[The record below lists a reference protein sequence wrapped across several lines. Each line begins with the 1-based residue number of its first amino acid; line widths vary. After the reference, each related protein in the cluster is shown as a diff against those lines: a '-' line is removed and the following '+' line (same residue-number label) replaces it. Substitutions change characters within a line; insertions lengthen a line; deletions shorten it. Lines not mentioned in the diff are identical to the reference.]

1 MKIGVLLHG
10 CGVFDG
16 SEIHESVLTL
26 LSLSRAGAEA
36 VFIAPDKEQMHVVN
50 HVTGQ
55 VSVGEKRNVLVEAAR
70 IARGPVKDIKSVS
83 VDSIDGLIIPGGF
96 GAAKNLC
103 DFALKG
109 ENCNVDPSVEN
120 FIREVHNKRKPV
132 GAICIAPALI
142 AKILGKDI
150 KVRLTIGTDKATGEK
165 INKMGAEHIECP
177 VNDFVVDE
185 KYRIVSTPAY
195 MLGHDIKDIAEG
207 IDGLVKAVIE
217 MATK

>member
-16 SEIHESVLTL
+16 TEIQEAVLTL
-26 LSLSRAGAEA
+26 LSLDRAGVEA
-36 VFIAPDKEQMHVVN
+36 VCIAPDKDQMHVVN

-55 VSVGEKRNVLVEAAR
+55 VSGTRNILEESAR
-70 IARGPVKDIKSVS
+70 IARRNVKNIKSVS
-83 VDSIDGLIIPGGF
+83 VDDIDGLIIPGGF

-103 DFALKG
+103 DFAVKG
-109 ENCNVDPSVEN
+109 ENCTVDPIVED
-120 FIREVHNKRKPV
+120 FIKNVHNKRKPV
-132 GAICIAPALI
+132 GAICIAPVI
-142 AKILGKDI
+142 VAKILGKDV
-150 KVRLTIGTDKATGEK
+150 KVRLTIGTDKATAEK

-195 MLGHDIKDIAEG
+195 MLGPGIKDIAEG

-217 MATK
+217 LAKK